1 MGVERRVLG
10 EPYLRVESASPRI
23 SMATPVELGRI
34 AIQKHGSDI

>member
-1 MGVERRVLG
+1 MGVERQVLG
-10 EPYLRVESASPRI
+10 EPYPGVEPAPLI